1 MILLSACTTKP
12 FKKPIRQ
19 APSNLMVPPG
29 ELMQVNTKETEAA
42 VIVGNIEIFGIT
54 RRNYIKLQTWAK
66 DCR

>member
-1 MILLSACTTKP
+1 
-12 FKKPIRQ
+12 
-19 APSNLMVPPG
+19 MVPPG